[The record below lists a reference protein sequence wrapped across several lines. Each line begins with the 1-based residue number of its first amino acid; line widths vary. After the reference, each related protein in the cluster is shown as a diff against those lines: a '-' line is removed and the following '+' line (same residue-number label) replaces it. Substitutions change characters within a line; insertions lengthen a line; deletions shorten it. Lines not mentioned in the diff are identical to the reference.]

1 VLTKGRLTFAEHFLS
16 LNIMKTY
23 QNFID
28 GRWLNPVAEGYFPD
42 VNPADTSDVIAQFPD
57 SGVEEIAA
65 AVTSARSAL
74 PAWRALTGAQ
84 RGGYLYK
91 AAGILERRLD
101 EVAAALTREEG
112 KMLFESKGETNR
124 GVVILRYYA
133 GEGMHGV
140 GEVLPSA
147 MNANTLVLTTR
158 VPLGVVGLIT
168 PWNFPVAIPLWKAAP
183 ALAYGNTVVLKPA
196 GLAPLTATLVAE
208 CFAEAGLPPGV
219 FNLVQGQGRKV
230 GQALVD
236 HPHVNGISFTG
247 SCDVGKRIAQA
258 CSARGA
264 KYQLEMG
271 GKNPVICLEDADLN
285 QAIDLTISGAMRSAG
300 HKCTATS
307 RAIVVESVYQEF
319 TKRLVDKVKALRV
332 GPGTD
337 PESYLGPVV
346 NEGQMQI
353 ILDYIQRGKNEN
365 AKLLCGGERL
375 KGGLYDKG
383 WYVAPTVFADVHAKM
398 TIAQEEIFGPVL
410 AIIPVKNFEE
420 AIKVANEVP
429 FGLSAS
435 LFTRNLNRAL
445 DYVQQIEAGLIRV
458 NGETAGV
465 EPQAPFGGMK
475 ASSSYSREQGQAAK
489 EFFTQVKTVYLDRS
503 ASL

>member
-1 VLTKGRLTFAEHFLS
+1 
-16 LNIMKTY
+16 MKTY
-23 QNFID
+23 
-28 GRWLNPVAEGYFPD
+28 LNYVNGAWTEPSTRNYFSD
-42 VNPADTSDVIAQFPD
+42 VNPADTTDEIGRFPD
-57 SGVEEIAA
+57 SGIEDLDA
-65 AVTSARSAL
+65 AVRAARAAL

-84 RGGYLYK
+84 RGGFLFK
-91 AAGILERRLD
+91 AASVLERRLD
-101 EVAAALTREEG
+101 EVASALTREEG

-147 MNANTLVLTTR
+147 MNARTLVFTTR
-158 VPLGVVGLIT
+158 LPVGVVGAIT
-168 PWNFPVAIPLWKAAP
+168 PWNFPVAIPIWKAAP
-183 ALAYGNTVVLKPA
+183 ALVYGNTVVLKPA
-196 GLAPLTATLVAE
+196 ALAPLVAALIAE

-219 FNLVQGQGRKV
+219 FNVVHGQGRKV

-236 HPHVNGISFTG
+236 HPFVNAISFTG
-247 SCDVGKRIAQA
+247 SCDVGKRIAQS

-271 GKNPVICLEDADLN
+271 GKNPILCLEDADLA
-285 QAIDLTISGAMRSAG
+285 QAVDLTISGAMRSAG

-307 RAIVVESVYQEF
+307 RAIVVESVAAEF
-319 TKRLVDKVKALRV
+319 TQRLVERVKTLKV

-337 PESYLGPVV
+337 ADSYFGPVV
-346 NEGQMQI
+346 SEHQMGS
-353 ILDYIQRGKNEN
+353 ILDYIQRGKNEG

-375 KGGLYDKG
+375 TGGLYDRG
-383 WYVAPTVFADVHAKM
+383 WYVAPTVFGEVKPKM

-410 AIIPVKNFEE
+410 AIIPVKDFDE
-420 AIKVANEVP
+420 AIRVANDVP

-475 ASSSYSREQGQAAK
+475 SSSSYSREQGQAAR
-489 EFFTQVKTVYLDRS
+489 EFFTQVKTVYLDRA
-503 ASL
+503 AS

>member
-1 VLTKGRLTFAEHFLS
+1 
-16 LNIMKTY
+16 MKTY
-23 QNFID
+23 GNFINGEWTKPATD
-28 GRWLNPVAEGYFPD
+28 RYFQN
-42 VNPADTSDVIAQFPD
+42 VNPADTSDVIAQFAE
-57 SGVEEIAA
+57 SGVEELDA
-65 AVTSARSAL
+65 AVKAARAAM

-84 RGGYLYK
+84 RGAFLHK
-91 AAGILERRLD
+91 AANVLERRLD

-133 GEGMHGV
+133 AEGMRSV

-147 MNANTLVLTTR
+147 MNAKTMVFTTR
-158 VPLGVVGLIT
+158 VPVGVVGLIT

-183 ALAYGNTVVLKPA
+183 ALIYGNTVVLKPA
-196 GLAPLTATLVAE
+196 ALAPLTASLIAE

-219 FNLVQGQGRKV
+219 FNVVHGAGGKV

-236 HPHVNGISFTG
+236 HPHVNAISFTG
-247 SCDVGKRIAQA
+247 SCDVGKRIAQR

-271 GKNPVICLEDADLN
+271 GKNPIICLEDADLN
-285 QAIDLTISGAMRSAG
+285 QAVDFTISGAMRSAG

-307 RAIVVESVYQEF
+307 RAIVVESVAGEF
-319 TKRLVDKVKALRV
+319 TRRLVERVKTLKI

-337 PESYLGPVV
+337 ADAYFGPVV
-346 NEGQMQI
+346 SESQMNTILEYIEKGKKEG
-353 ILDYIQRGKNEN
+353 

-375 KGGLYDKG
+375 KGGVYDKG
-383 WYVAPTVFADVHAKM
+383 WYVAPTVFGDVKSKM

-410 AIIPVKNFEE
+410 AIIAVKDFDE
-420 AIKVANEVP
+420 AVKVANDVQ

-445 DYVQQIEAGLIRV
+445 DYVEQIEAGLIRV

-465 EPQAPFGGMK
+465 EPQAPFGGVK
-475 ASSSYSREQGQAAK
+475 ASSSYSREQGQAAR
-489 EFFTQVKTVYLDRS
+489 EFFTQIKTVYLDRS
-503 ASL
+503 AS